1 MRWIYAKSLYQDD
14 AATLDEL
21 REAVKTLE
29 ETERTSRR
37 VLGGAHPHTMGIER
51 SLRNAR
57 AKLRARETPPPLP
70 WEAHRD
76 DAGRPYYHNRE
87 TGESV
92 WTLPDELLA
101 RETPSP

>member
-1 MRWIYAKSLYQDD
+1 MM
-14 AATLDEL
+14 
-21 REAVKTLE
+21 
-29 ETERTSRR
+29 
-37 VLGGAHPHTMGIER
+37 GGAHPTTMGIEQC
-51 SLRNAR
+51 LGDAR
-57 AKLRARETPPPLP
+57 ATLRARETPPPLP